1 MANEEMYFEL
11 PSNTTTGPADVLFT
25 VPNQMTGNMFINMW
39 LAGLYGV
46 LLIGATRYNQPLE
59 AASLFASFG
68 TFIVTFMLVLLSSFT
83 ETAIAGGNQ
92 LIPVTVLL
100 VGNLLWNYMTGGR
113 YQ

>member
-1 MANEEMYFEL
+1 MPQQDMYFEL
-11 PSNTTTGPADVLFT
+11 PTNTTTGPADALFT
-25 VPNQMTGNMFINMW
+25 VPNQMTDHLFINMW

-68 TFIVTFMLVLLSSFT
+68 TFVVTFMLVLLGSYLKT
-83 ETAIAGGNQ
+83 PIAGGNQ

-100 VGNLLWNYMTGGR
+100 MGNLLWNYMSRGGIR
-113 YQ
+113 